1 MGRLNEII
9 YAGKHLLT
17 FSVSRHA
24 HSNWEFIYCTGG
36 EGTLVFDDL
45 SLTYGEGDVALIPPF
60 IPHSN
65 QSSDGFTNI
74 HVNITDPTLALKS
87 PIIVRDDSNRFLLNA
102 FNGAFYEYS
111 TAPGQR
117 RPLLSVYGDLVVYH
131 LAERLTAPKFSGV
144 IQEIVS
150 SITNNYPD
158 CNYELDVYLRSLPFS
173 YDYLRKLFK
182 KEIGVTPHKFLTD
195 MRLQTAAESLSSDY
209 ADAGSISEIAHMCG
223 FREPLYFSRIFK
235 NKYGVS
241 PSAYQQNRSGT
252 IAPVDSESMK
262 IRLPTTV

>member
-24 HSNWEFIYCTGG
+24 HSNWEFIYCTSGA
-36 EGTLVFDDL
+36 GTLVFDEF
-45 SLTYGEGDVALIPPF
+45 SLTYAEGDIALIPPY

-65 QSSDGFTNI
+65 ESSDGFTNI

-87 PIIVRDDSNRFLLNA
+87 PVIVRDDSNRFILGA
-102 FNGAFYEYS
+102 FTGAFYQYS
-111 TAPGQR
+111 TAPGKR
-117 RPLLSVYGDLVVYH
+117 TPLLSTYGDLIVYH
-131 LAERLTAPKFSGV
+131 LAEHLTAPNFSGV
-144 IQEIVS
+144 VREIVS

-182 KEIGVTPHKFLTD
+182 KEIGVTPHKYLTD

-209 ADAGSISEIAHMCG
+209 ADAGSISEIARMCG

-241 PSAYQQNRSGT
+241 PSAYQQNRSRAEEAADG
-252 IAPVDSESMK
+252 ESMK
-262 IRLPTTV
+262 IMLP

>member
-1 MGRLNEII
+1 MDRLNEII

-24 HSNWEFIYCTGG
+24 HSNWEFIYCTSG
-36 EGTLVFDDL
+36 EGTLIFDDF
-45 SLTYGEGDVALIPPF
+45 SLTYAEGDIALIPPYV
-60 IPHSN
+60 PHSN
-65 QSSDGFTNI
+65 QSLDGFTNI
-74 HVNITDPTLALKS
+74 HVNLANPTLALKS
-87 PIIVRDDSNRFLLNA
+87 PLIVRDDSNRFILNA
-102 FNGAFYEYS
+102 FTGAFYEYS
-111 TAPGQR
+111 TAPGHQTR
-117 RPLLSVYGDLVVYH
+117 LLSVYGDLIVCH
-131 LAERLTAPKFSGV
+131 MAERLAAPKFSGV
-144 IQEIVS
+144 VREIIS

-209 ADAGSISEIAHMCG
+209 GDAGSISEIARMCG
-223 FREPLYFSRIFK
+223 FREPLYFSRVFK

-241 PSAYQQNRSGT
+241 PSAYQQDRSGT
-252 IAPVDSESMK
+252 TAPVDDASMK
-262 IRLPTTV
+262 IMLPTSV